1 MAKDRIE
8 EEALRLFALNG
19 YAGTSVRMIVE
30 AAGVTKPALYY
41 HFGSKEG
48 LYVTLLNTH
57 LERWLELVRG
67 IVAAETSVADRV
79 RAYLDIGLAGALQAP
94 MAVRFV
100 QRAYSQTE
108 EEAPAPPIDFHAEE
122 AKLLQQM
129 VEEGMARGELRQAS
143 PRESTLG
150 LMAMLHWR
158 AVASLRPDVPLTPEV
173 AAHIADLWL
182 KGVGA

>member
-8 EEALRLFALNG
+8 KEALHLFALNG

-30 AAGVTKPALYY
+30 AAGVTKPTLYY
-41 HFGSKEG
+41 HFGNKEG
-48 LYVTLLNTH
+48 LYVNLLNTH

-94 MAVRFV
+94 TAVRFV

-129 VEEGMARGELRQAS
+129 VEQGIARGELRQVS

-158 AVASLRPDVPLTPEV
+158 AVASLHPDVPLTSEV

>member
-1 MAKDRIE
+1 MAKERIE
-8 EEALRLFALNG
+8 TEALRLFALNG

-57 LERWLELVRG
+57 LEGWLELVRS
-67 IVAAETSVADRV
+67 IIAAETPVAERV
-79 RAYLDIGLAGALQAP
+79 RAYLDIAIVGALQAP

-122 AKLLQQM
+122 ARLLQQM
-129 VEEGMARGELRQAS
+129 VEEGMAAGELRQAC
-143 PRESTLG
+143 PRESTLA

-158 AVASLRPDVPLTPEV
+158 AVASLHPDVPLTPEV
-173 AAHIADLWL
+173 AKHIAEIWL
-182 KGVGA
+182 MGVGT

>member
-1 MAKDRIE
+1 MARERIE
-8 EEALRLFALNG
+8 TEALRLFALNG
-19 YAGTSVRMIVE
+19 YAGTSVRMVVE

-48 LYVTLLNTH
+48 LYVALLKTH
-57 LERWLELVRG
+57 LEGWLELVRG
-67 IVAAETSVADRV
+67 IVTADTSVADRV
-79 RAYLDIGLAGALQAP
+79 RAYLDVAIAGALQAP
-94 MAVRFV
+94 MAVYFV

-122 AKLLQQM
+122 ARLLQQM
-129 VEEGMARGELRQAS
+129 VEEGMSSGELRPAC
-143 PRESTLG
+143 PRESTLA

-158 AVASLRPDVPLTPEV
+158 AVASLHSDVPLTPEV